1 MRFIFKTILIAGI
14 SYLLELYL
22 PWWSVLVAAF
32 MVNLWLPTK
41 GLSSFLSG
49 FLGVGLLW
57 LIYAWL
63 IDADTASIMSERM
76 ARLFSLGN
84 PALMITLTGL
94 AGGLAG
100 GFASLSGSHF
110 RLIFM
115 KDVPKRGYYS

>member
-1 MRFIFKTILIAGI
+1 MRFIFKMILIAGI
-14 SYLLELYL
+14 SYLLELFL
-22 PWWSVLVAAF
+22 PWWSVVVASF
-32 MVNLWLPTK
+32 LVNLWLPTK

-76 ARLFSLGN
+76 ANVFSLGN
-84 PALMITLTGL
+84 PALMIALTGL

-100 GFASLSGSHF
+100 GFAALSGSQF

-115 KDVPKRGYYS
+115 KDLPKRGYYS